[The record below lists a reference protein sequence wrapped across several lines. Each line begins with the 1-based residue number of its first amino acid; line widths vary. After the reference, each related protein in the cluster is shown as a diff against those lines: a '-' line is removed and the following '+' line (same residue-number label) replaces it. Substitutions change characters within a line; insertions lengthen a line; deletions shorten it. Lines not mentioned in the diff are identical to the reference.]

1 MGSLSLRGMGFAGF
15 VAALMFTSVGCAT
28 TKINFVG
35 PSGSVLTVDNTPYHL
50 PAQVELTRPPGA
62 GGSTRHD
69 VSLVATVNNREL
81 RTKGYIDMFG
91 FNESDM
97 DKVAV
102 NTCNLDEQQLARIF
116 DNTVVIFRGQSASRQ
131 SLYDLTLGKN

>member
-1 MGSLSLRGMGFAGF
+1 MRSLWTAGIL
-15 VAALMFTSVGCAT
+15 ALLATTVGCAT
-28 TKINFVG
+28 SKINFVG
-35 PSGSVLTVDNTPYHL
+35 PSGAVLTVDNTPYHL
-50 PAQVELTRPPGA
+50 PAQVELSRPPGA

-81 RTKGYIDMFG
+81 RTKGYIEMYG

-102 NTCNLDEQQLARIF
+102 NTCNLDEQQLA
-116 DNTVVIFRGQSASRQ
+116 
-131 SLYDLTLGKN
+131 